1 MKARRRQGPDGMP
14 SWVELVFGS
23 RASVS
28 MVDRSLVGSTK
39 APLMNEDANGQAAQ
53 AFSASSW
60 GPRIP
65 EGRPAGASY
74 APGTAASTLPATVA
88 STVLG
93 DVAQLAQPTVIL
105 NALALQEHETPLQA
119 SGADGPREVLQPTPP
134 QPTLPLSAGTR

>member
-1 MKARRRQGPDGMP
+1 MKARRRQGPGGMP
-14 SWVELVFGS
+14 SWVEVVVGS

-39 APLMNEDANGQAAQ
+39 APLMNEDAIGQAAQ

-60 GPRIP
+60 GPRNP
-65 EGRPAGASY
+65 QGRPAGASY
-74 APGTAASTLPATVA
+74 ALGTVPSTVPASVP

-93 DVAQLAQPTVIL
+93 DVVVV
-105 NALALQEHETPLQA
+105 ALQEHATPRQA
-119 SGADGPREVLQPTPP
+119 AGAHVPREVLQPTPP